1 MCWLHQIILCI
12 AFVLFS
18 AQNSHHFMYFKLGI
32 GALIPEMGVIQY
44 RSSTEEVDL
53 SEQTLET
60 PAVTQQ
66 SSSLIIAQ
74 NSSQIF
80 LFSFHRT

>member
-1 MCWLHQIILCI
+1 
-12 AFVLFS
+12 
-18 AQNSHHFMYFKLGI
+18 
-32 GALIPEMGVIQY
+32 MGVIQY